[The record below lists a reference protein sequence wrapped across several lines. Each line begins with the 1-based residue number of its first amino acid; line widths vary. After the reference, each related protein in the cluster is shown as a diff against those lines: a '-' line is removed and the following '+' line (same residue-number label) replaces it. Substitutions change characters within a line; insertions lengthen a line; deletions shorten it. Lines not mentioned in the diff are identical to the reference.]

1 VTPRIFGRVVA
12 LVAVVASVGVASG
25 CSSTLRDAATVTFK
39 NGGDENVVHIRRDDF
54 EDDVRNLSQT
64 KEVRQQLAQ
73 VGVPAKAPPDGTAD
87 ANLSA
92 FWLTT
97 LIQSAAVKEEFE
109 ARGLKLTDQEVQEAA
124 AGITDLGKLDK
135 STKDKIVE
143 NQAMSQKLVNTIGA
157 SVPEPAAPT
166 EEQLR
171 AVYEQNAESFNNCAS
186 GKEVSHILV
195 PDEATANQIK
205 QEIENG
211 ANFADEARTKSTD
224 GSASAGGSLG
234 CLGAQPFVTEFQ
246 QAADNAPL
254 NQVVGPVKTQFGY
267 HLILV
272 TPWNPSFD
280 KLKDQIAQQVASQAQ
295 QQVQQ
300 QRQQLYSTALVKRLK
315 SMGVKVDPRYGTW
328 DAKSGQYEVVPPKQ
342 PAPRTHREQ
351 STTTT
356 STLPAAPLGNAGG

>member
-1 VTPRIFGRVVA
+1 VIPRTFGRVVA
-12 LVAVVASVGVASG
+12 LVAVAASVGVASG
-25 CSSTLRDAATVTFK
+25 CSSTLRDAATVTFE
-39 NGGDENVVHIRRDDF
+39 NGDSENVVHIRRDDF

-64 KEVRQQLAQ
+64 KEVREQLSQ
-73 VGVPAKAPPDGTAD
+73 IGVTAEAPPDGTAS
-87 ANLSA
+87 AGLSA

-109 ARGLKLTDQEVQEAA
+109 ARGLELTDQERRQTA
-124 AGITDLGKLDK
+124 AGITDLGKLAK

-143 NQAMSQKLVNTIGA
+143 NQAMSQKLVATIGA
-157 SVPEPAAPT
+157 SVQEPATPT
-166 EEQLR
+166 DDQLR
-171 AVYEQNAESFNNCAS
+171 AIYDQNADSFNTCAS

-195 PDEATANQIK
+195 ADEATANQVK
-205 QEIENG
+205 QEIESG

-272 TPWNPSFD
+272 TPWSPSFE
-280 KLKDQIAQQVASQAQ
+280 KVKDQIAQQVASQAQ

-300 QRQQLYSTALVKRLK
+300 QRQQLYSTALVKRLR
-315 SMGVKVDPRYGTW
+315 SMGVKVDPRFGTW
-328 DAKSGQYEVVPPKQ
+328 DRKSGRYEVVPPRQ
-342 PAPRTHREQ
+342 PSPRTHREQ
-351 STTTT
+351 TTTT
-356 STLPAAPLGNAGG
+356 TTTLPAAPLGNAGG

>member
-1 VTPRIFGRVVA
+1 VIPRTFGRVVA
-12 LVAVVASVGVASG
+12 LAAVVASVGVASG

-39 NGGDENVVHIRRDDF
+39 DGDSENVVHIRRDDF
-54 EDDVRNLSQT
+54 QDDVRNLSET
-64 KEVRQQLAQ
+64 KEVRAQLSS
-73 VGVPAKAPPDGTAD
+73 VGVPAEAPPDGTAD

-97 LIQSAAVKEEFE
+97 LIQGSAVKEEFE
-109 ARGLKLTDQEVQEAA
+109 SRGLKLTNDEIQQAA
-124 AGITDLGKLDK
+124 AGITDLGKLAK

-143 NQAMSQKLVNTIGA
+143 NQAMSQKLVDTIGA

-166 EEQLR
+166 DEQLR
-171 AVYEQNAESFNNCAS
+171 TVYDQNAETFNTCAS

-195 PDEATANQIK
+195 ADEATANEIK
-205 QEIENG
+205 QEIQAG
-211 ANFADEARTKSTD
+211 ANFADEARAKSTD

-234 CLGAQPFVTEFQ
+234 CLGATPFVTEFQ

-272 TPWNPSFD
+272 SPWSPSFD
-280 KLKDQIAQQVASQAQ
+280 KVKDQIAQQVASQQQ

-300 QRQQLYSTALVKRLK
+300 QRQQLYSAALVKRLK
-315 SMGVKVDPRYGTW
+315 SMGVKLDPRYGTW
-328 DAKSGQYEVVPPKQ
+328 DAKSGKYEVVPPTQ

-351 STTTT
+351 TTTT
-356 STLPAAPLGNAGG
+356 TTTLPAAQFGNG